1 MVPEEGGQA
10 ETAAVIEAR
19 GLEKW
24 YGPGPEDT
32 QGYAVRGID
41 FTVEAG
47 RCFALLGPNGAGKSS
62 TIRMISCLTPLSRGM
77 LRVFGMDAHPD
88 AREIKRRIGV
98 VAQDDF
104 LDPDL
109 TVEENLVLHGLFYG
123 QNRTAARRRAA
134 DLAASLGLA
143 DRLGSAVRAL
153 SGGLRRRLVIARA
166 LMGHPDLLVLDEPT
180 TGLDP
185 QARLVVWAALR
196 ALLREGVTLVVT
208 THYMEEAERL
218 ADELV
223 VMDHGRIL
231 DQGAPHDLIR
241 RVAGQ
246 DVVEVF
252 DVAVP
257 RVVDA
262 VGDLGR
268 VEARGDAC
276 AVLTDDPARVVER
289 LRRELG
295 AGRYLVRP
303 ADLEDVFLLLTGKEL
318 GE

>member
-1 MVPEEGGQA
+1 M
-10 ETAAVIEAR
+10 
-19 GLEKW
+19 
-24 YGPGPEDT
+24 
-32 QGYAVRGID
+32 RGID
-41 FTVEAG
+41 FTVRAG
-47 RCFALLGPNGAGKSS
+47 TCFALLGPNGAGKSS
-62 TIRMISCLTPLSRGM
+62 TIRMISCLTPVSGGT
-77 LRVFGMDAHPD
+77 LRVFGLDAHPE

-109 TVEENLVLHGLFYG
+109 TVEENLLLHGLFYG
-123 QNRTAARRRAA
+123 QNRSGARRRAA
-134 DLAASLGLA
+134 ELAASLGLA
-143 DRLGSAVRAL
+143 DRLGSAVRSL

-223 VMDHGRIL
+223 VMDRGRIL
-231 DQGAPHDLIR
+231 DRGTPGDLIR
-241 RVAGQ
+241 RVVGAE
-246 DVVEVF
+246 VVEVAG
-252 DVAVP
+252 VAFE
-257 RVVDA
+257 RVVDT

-268 VEARGDAC
+268 VEPRGDAS
-276 AVLTDDPARVVER
+276 AVLTRDPARVVER
-289 LRRELG
+289 LRHEIG
-295 AGRYLVRP
+295 PGRYLVRP
-303 ADLEDVFLLLTGKEL
+303 ADLEDVFLLLTGKGL